1 MTPEA
6 DAHPPDEPG
15 TDAARGAEEE
25 HPEGP
30 PPWRKVAEDADAGDD
45 DPPAA

>member
-1 MTPEA
+1 MSPEA
-6 DAHPPDEPG
+6 DAYPPDEPG

-30 PPWRKVAEDADAGDD
+30 PPWREVAEGDADVVDD
-45 DPPAA
+45 DR